1 MTDPLQ
7 GTVPLEQARNAPRII
22 SAVDLMAMELPEP
35 KFIVPNLVTEGIN
48 LLAGKPKIGKS
59 WMALHI
65 GKAVAAGGL
74 ALGTIEVEP
83 GRVLYLALEDNERRL
98 QARLKTVLQGAEVP
112 DGLDLSTQWER
123 VDQGG
128 LDRLR
133 VWLDGHDDAK
143 LVVID
148 TLAKVRPNRDS
159 RKQLYDTDYESVEGL
174 AAIANE
180 FSVGVMLI
188 HHLRK
193 GASDDP
199 LDEVSGSTGLTGAV
213 DTILVLKRERS
224 RADAVLFVTGRDVNE
239 SENALEFD
247 DETAAWILLG
257 DADEYRQSKERGD
270 IMHAV
275 RDYGA
280 MRVKEVASELEK
292 NVNTIKTLMQRME
305 RDDML
310 VNNNGV
316 YSIPIK

>member
-1 MTDPLQ
+1 MIDLTDS
-7 GTVPLEQARNAPRII
+7 VPLADVHNAPRII

-98 QARLKTVLQGAEVP
+98 QVRLRTVLQGAEVP
-112 DGLDLSTQWER
+112 DGLELATQWER
-123 VDQGG
+123 FDQGG

-133 VWLDGHDDAK
+133 AWLDGHADAK

-257 DADEYRQSKERGD
+257 DADEYRQSKERGS
-270 IMHAV
+270 
-275 RDYGA
+275 RL
-280 MRVKEVASELEK
+280 K
-292 NVNTIKTLMQRME
+292 
-305 RDDML
+305 
-310 VNNNGV
+310 
-316 YSIPIK
+316 

>member
-1 MTDPLQ
+1 MSGRTD
-7 GTVPLEQARNAPRII
+7 
-22 SAVDLMAMELPEP
+22 SLM
-35 KFIVPNLVTEGIN
+35 G
-48 LLAGKPKIGKS
+48 
-59 WMALHI
+59 
-65 GKAVAAGGL
+65 
-74 ALGTIEVEP
+74 
-83 GRVLYLALEDNERRL
+83 
-98 QARLKTVLQGAEVP
+98 
-112 DGLDLSTQWER
+112 
-123 VDQGG
+123 
-128 LDRLR
+128 
-133 VWLDGHDDAK
+133 
-143 LVVID
+143 
-148 TLAKVRPNRDS
+148 DS

-270 IMHAV
+270 IMQAI

-280 MRVKEVASELEK
+280 MRVKEVAGELEK
-292 NVNTIKTLMQRME
+292 NENTIKTLMRRME
-305 RDDML
+305 RDDIL
-310 VNNNGV
+310 INNNGV
-316 YSIPIK
+316 YSLPIKK